1 VPAFSVGLRLEMSEY
16 DFSPLS
22 RGQEVLVASKDSILH
37 EWVEAEL
44 CEEILKRHEIDT
56 EVFVE
61 QYAGSVFD
69 YFMGVVSGYVT
80 LGECPVIGDLIDY
93 LKDKE
98 LRADELFVPCTHF
111 KRSVINATYRLGIN
125 NPEIFAAISYLF
137 DRNFA
142 GVLKLYTD
150 TIYQKEQEA
159 INAGKAKEYFLSN
172 MSHEIRTP
180 LNAILGFVALLK
192 DEAINPRHQ
201 NYLDIIAN
209 SGENLLHIINDI
221 LDFSKLRSGEFTI
234 DPQPFNIHDE
244 ISHTMEL
251 FVPSANSK
259 SITLTSFID
268 PSIPYEIV
276 TDALRIKQIVGN
288 FLSNAIKFSHPDG
301 AIHVEARWVEG
312 VLIISVCDSGIG
324 IAEAD
329 LERIFDAFS
338 QAHEGNHKINEGS
351 GLGLSICKQLAE
363 HMNGS
368 IELSSTMGG
377 GSTFTLKVPV
387 EANEECAFSKFD
399 TSVFQNIAFGL
410 LAYDE
415 KESYKLES
423 LHRYWDYFDLHVR
436 QIAKVEEDCD
446 LIIFFESSID
456 DTSREM
462 IIRQKI
468 PAVAIMDFL
477 DDRYDTTPNIISLT
491 FPIYCTKLQ
500 RALSDVLGMREEAVS
515 SIEPSYNKQR
525 GFEGAI
531 LVAEDNPANQELIKM
546 ILERYGLSCTIA
558 NDGLE
563 ALAYY
568 KSVPFDLVFMDE
580 QMPRL
585 NGNGATAAIR
595 SYEQEHGIFT
605 PIIALTANVI
615 KGSRERAIQNGYDA
629 FLGKPIILKEL
640 EQLFERYLESTV
652 ILRPQVHTYSFP
664 YSNIDM
670 EHLKAALMLET
681 AQVEKLL
688 EMYKSKM
695 EHSLD
700 ELKSAVEQND
710 YEVIQRIA
718 HSIKGSSANF
728 RFEEL
733 FRLASLIE
741 ESATQ
746 RDTEFDFE
754 DAFSVMR
761 SEFLQKFA

>member
-1 VPAFSVGLRLEMSEY
+1 MSEY
-16 DFSPLS
+16 DFTPLS
-22 RGQEVLVASKDSILH
+22 RAQEILVASKDSILH

-44 CEEILKRHEIDT
+44 CEEILQRHEIDT

-93 LKDKE
+93 LKNKE
-98 LRADELFVPCTHF
+98 LRADELFVLCTHF
-111 KRSVINATYRLGIN
+111 KRSAINATYRLGIN
-125 NPEIFAAISYLF
+125 DQEIFAAISYLF

-180 LNAILGFVALLK
+180 LNAILGFVSLLK
-192 DEAINPRHQ
+192 DEEANPRHK

-301 AIHVEARWVEG
+301 AIHVEARCDEG
-312 VLIISVCDSGIG
+312 LLIISVRDSGIG
-324 IAEAD
+324 IAASD

-363 HMNGS
+363 HMGGS
-368 IELSSTMGG
+368 IELESALET
-377 GSTFTLKVPV
+377 GSIFTLKIPV
-387 EANEECAFSKFD
+387 EANPECEFSKFD
-399 TSVFQNIAFGL
+399 TSVFQNVSFGL
-410 LAYDE
+410 LAYDA

-423 LHRYWDYFDLHVR
+423 LHRYWDYFNLSIR
-436 QIAKVEEDCD
+436 QIERVDDECD
-446 LIIFFESSID
+446 LIIFLESSID
-456 DTSREM
+456 NASRETL
-462 IIRQKI
+462 IRKKI
-468 PAVAIMDFL
+468 PSVAIMDFL
-477 DDRYDTTPNIISLT
+477 DDRYDAIPNILSLT

-500 RALSDVLGMREEAVS
+500 RALTDVLGMREEHAAL
-515 SIEPSYNKQR
+515 IEPTQQR
-525 GFEGAI
+525 GFKGSL

-546 ILERYGLSCTIA
+546 ILERYGLSCSIA
-558 NDGLE
+558 SDGME
-563 ALAYY
+563 ALERY
-568 KSVPFDLVFMDE
+568 KTDTFDLVLMDE

-585 NGNGATAAIR
+585 NGNDATAAIR
-595 SYEQEHGIFT
+595 LYEREKKIYT

-615 KGSRERAIQNGYDA
+615 KGSRERAMQNGYDA
-629 FLGKPIILKEL
+629 FLGKPIVLREI
-640 EQLFERYLESTV
+640 EQIFERYLESTV
-652 ILRPQVHTYSFP
+652 IARGQVPEYETQYTH
-664 YSNIDM
+664 IDM
-670 EHLKAALMLET
+670 EHLKTALMLDT
-681 AQVEKLL
+681 DQIEKLL
-688 EMYKSKM
+688 EMYKAKM
-695 EHSLD
+695 EHSLV
-700 ELKSAVEQND
+700 ELDSAIKQND
-710 YEVIQRIA
+710 YESVECIS

-733 FRLASLIE
+733 SRLAALIE
-741 ESATQ
+741 KSAAENEV
-746 RDTEFDFE
+746 EFDFE
-754 DAFSVMR
+754 DAYGVLSR
-761 SEFLQKFA
+761 EFRKKFE